1 MEGTVKS
8 FTIYPEYHELIS
20 LLSEEEQATL
30 YLAIAKYMFEDIEIE
45 LNDKQKKIFNNLKRP
60 LNKSKK
66 RSKSGS
72 ITKENK
78 EQKQNKIKK
87 KSNKNQ
93 KEIKSKT
100 HQDVNVY
107 VNVNVINNF
116 KYKDNELLMKKI
128 NEWLKY
134 KEERKDKPYTEIGL
148 KSLITRIEN
157 NVDKY
162 GDKAVIDLIDSSM
175 SSNYQGIIWEKLK
188 DIKPKEKVPE
198 WVGQDIKTNNDL
210 TKQKE
215 LEDMLKEYQ
224 NMED

>member
-1 MEGTVKS
+1 MRIKKNELWHRNKDRISSYKIWNKFQYSYLFYEEGIMEGTVKS

-107 VNVNVINNF
+107 VNVINNF
-116 KYKDNELLMKKI
+116 NPISVY
-128 NEWLKY
+128 
-134 KEERKDKPYTEIGL
+134 GL
-148 KSLITRIEN
+148 SFLSSLYFNHSLIFFIN
-157 NVDKY
+157 SSLSLYLKL
-162 GDKAVIDLIDSSM
+162 LI
-175 SSNYQGIIWEKLK
+175 
-188 DIKPKEKVPE
+188 
-198 WVGQDIKTNNDL
+198 TL
-210 TKQKE
+210 T
-215 LEDMLKEYQ
+215 
-224 NMED
+224 